1 MNIYRKYRVWILS
14 TAVAASVAAYFLS
27 NSVESKLAR
36 RRVESVMAPAIHDLR
51 HEIIVGMDPI
61 LFYLA
66 GIVRNS
72 VGHVTNATPEIA
84 HTLRDKL
91 RLDEINFIDTNG
103 VIRVSTHESQVGY
116 WLGQDPDPTRA
127 AGFLCL
133 LTNHVWY
140 TQPPRMTV
148 KADDAYR
155 KFVGIR
161 MPGGALQVGLDFSRL
176 TKDLKQRFAQV
187 TADWHVGESG
197 YYIIADRTSGEV
209 ISDGSLSDVNDTF
222 MQGVDQKPP
231 TLHEIGF
238 EPEMFWKENDGTFN
252 ATVNG
257 APALCRTAV
266 IPESGHRVC
275 VVMPSREVTR
285 TKNISVGTTMF
296 LLLVVIV
303 FVAAVALR
311 TVTLRE
317 RAEELRL
324 AEEERRRKDLAL
336 AASIQ
341 SASIPAVFP
350 PFPHLAERVD
360 LFARM
365 LAAKEVGGDFYDF
378 YFVSEK
384 RIAVVIADVSGKG
397 VPGAMFM
404 MRAKTTLCD
413 HLAAY
418 NGNLAKLVAD
428 INAALSEGNEANM
441 FVTAW
446 IGVIDIE
453 TGELDYV
460 NCGHNPPL
468 VKRADGTYEWLRAI
482 SGIALAAFE
491 SAPYTQYRLAL
502 HPGDTLFLYTD
513 GVTEAQSKDGLYG
526 EDRLLQ
532 ALKSADNGAEN
543 ACESVSASVDAFA
556 AGMPQAD
563 DITML
568 SLVFNGAKRTFP
580 ATMDGLGEAAAYLK
594 GFWDSPKAAV
604 ILDEIVSNIVR
615 CSGSATFDLT
625 YTLHEGLHTLVFAD
639 MGTPFNPL
647 SHPDPDVTEPGES
660 RKTGGLGIFMVKQ
673 MATSVDYTRENDT
686 NILTVTVKDE

>member
-1 MNIYRKYRVWILS
+1 MS
-14 TAVAASVAAYFLS
+14 
-27 NSVESKLAR
+27 
-36 RRVESVMAPAIHDLR
+36 
-51 HEIIVGMDPI
+51 
-61 LFYLA
+61 
-66 GIVRNS
+66 GI
-72 VGHVTNATPEIA
+72 P
-84 HTLRDKL
+84 
-91 RLDEINFIDTNG
+91 DTYM
-103 VIRVSTHESQVGY
+103 E
-116 WLGQDPDPTRA
+116 
-127 AGFLCL
+127 
-133 LTNHVWY
+133 
-140 TQPPRMTV
+140 
-148 KADDAYR
+148 
-155 KFVGIR
+155 
-161 MPGGALQVGLDFSRL
+161 
-176 TKDLKQRFAQV
+176 
-187 TADWHVGESG
+187 
-197 YYIIADRTSGEV
+197 
-209 ISDGSLSDVNDTF
+209 
-222 MQGVDQKPP
+222 GVDQKPP
-231 TLHEIGF
+231 TLIDLGF
-238 EPEMFWKENDGTFN
+238 EPEMFWQEQKGSFN
-252 ATVNG
+252 ANVNG
-257 APALCRTAV
+257 APAICRTAV

-303 FVAAVALR
+303 FVAAAALR

-350 PFPHLAERVD
+350 PFPHLAERID
-360 LFARM
+360 LFGRM

-418 NGNLAKLVAD
+418 GGNLAQIVAD
-428 INAALSEGNEANM
+428 INAALADGNEANM

-468 VKRADGTYEWLRAI
+468 VKRADGSQEWLRTV

-491 SAPYTQYRLAL
+491 SAPYTQHQLVL
-502 HPGDTLFLYTD
+502 HPGDMLFLYTD
-513 GVTEAQSKDGLYG
+513 GVTEAQSKEGLYG
-526 EDRLLQ
+526 EERLLA
-532 ALKSADNGAEN
+532 ALEN
-543 ACESVSASVDAFA
+543 AGDRAETVCETVSASVAAFA
-556 AGMPQAD
+556 SGMPQAD

-568 SLVFNGAKRTFP
+568 ALVFNGAKRTFP
-580 ATMDGLGEAAAYLK
+580 ATMEGLGEAATYLK

-615 CSGSATFDLT
+615 CSGAATFDLT
-625 YTLHEGLHTLVFAD
+625 YMLHKGLHTLVFTD
-639 MGTPFNPL
+639 TGTAFNPL
-647 SHPDPDVTEPGES
+647 NHPDPDVTVPGEA

-673 MATSVDYTRENDT
+673 MATSVNYKRVDDT
-686 NILTVTVKDE
+686 NVLTVTVEG

>member
-1 MNIYRKYRVWILS
+1 MNIYRKYRVWILT
-14 TAVAASVAAYFLS
+14 TATAASVAAYFLS

-36 RRVESVMAPAIHDLR
+36 RRVESIMVPAIQDIR
-51 HEIIVGMDPI
+51 NEIIVGMDPI

-66 GIVRNS
+66 GVVRDS
-72 VGHVTNATPEIA
+72 VGHITNATTETA
-84 HTLRDKL
+84 NRLRKEL
-91 RLDEINFIDTNG
+91 KLDEINFVDTNG

-116 WLGQDPDPTRA
+116 WMGQDPDPTRA

-133 LTNHVWY
+133 LTNHLWY
-140 TQPPRMTV
+140 TQPPRLTV
-148 KADDAYR
+148 KADDVYR
-155 KFVGIR
+155 KFAGIR

-187 TADWHVGESG
+187 TADWHIGESG
-197 YYIIADRTSGEV
+197 YYIIANRASGEV
-209 ISDGSLSDVNDTF
+209 ISDGSMSGIPDTY
-222 MQGVDQKPP
+222 MEGVDQKPP
-231 TLHEIGF
+231 TLIDLGF
-238 EPEMFWKENDGTFN
+238 EPEMFWQEQKGSFN
-252 ATVNG
+252 ANVNG
-257 APALCRTAV
+257 APAICRTAV

-303 FVAAVALR
+303 FVAAAALR

-350 PFPHLAERVD
+350 PFPHLAERID
-360 LFARM
+360 LFGRM
-365 LAAKEVGGDFYDF
+365 LAAKEVGGELYDF

-418 NGNLAKLVAD
+418 GGNLAQIVAD
-428 INAALSEGNEANM
+428 INAALADGNEANM

-468 VKRADGTYEWLRAI
+468 VKRADGSQEWLRTV

-491 SAPYTQYRLAL
+491 SAPYTQHQLVL
-502 HPGDTLFLYTD
+502 HPGDMLFLYTD
-513 GVTEAQSKDGLYG
+513 GVTEAQSKEGLYG
-526 EDRLLQ
+526 EERLLA
-532 ALKSADNGAEN
+532 ALEN
-543 ACESVSASVDAFA
+543 AGDRAETVCETVSASVAAFA
-556 AGMPQAD
+556 SGMPQAD

-568 SLVFNGAKRTFP
+568 ALVFNGAKRTFP
-580 ATMDGLGEAAAYLK
+580 ATMEGLGEAATYLK

-615 CSGSATFDLT
+615 CSGAATFDLT
-625 YTLHEGLHTLVFAD
+625 YMLHKGLHTLVFTD
-639 MGTPFNPL
+639 TGTAFNPL
-647 SHPDPDVTEPGES
+647 NHPDPDVTVPGEA

-673 MATSVDYTRENDT
+673 MATSVNYKRVDDT
-686 NILTVTVKDE
+686 NVLTVTVEG